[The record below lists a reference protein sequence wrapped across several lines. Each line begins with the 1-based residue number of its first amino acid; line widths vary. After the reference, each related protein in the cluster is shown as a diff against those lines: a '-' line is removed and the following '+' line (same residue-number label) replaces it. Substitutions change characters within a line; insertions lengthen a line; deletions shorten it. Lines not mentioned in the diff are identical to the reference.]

1 MTQRTAIL
9 DLNLALLQN
18 ALEVVPDAA
27 VALDDSGTVLFANA
41 RFCETVRLSSAKLI
55 GSRLDQLMPDSREWI
70 ERKQF
75 LSMVRFGE
83 LDSEDVRLVTSQG
96 QRKVWTRTSLM
107 KAAGGEGYR
116 VVLSIRDVT
125 DRSLLEDRLRTLSLT
140 DELTGL
146 HNRRYL
152 RSVLPFDEER
162 SCRFGQL
169 LACTFID
176 VDRFK
181 EINDRLGHS
190 VGDEA
195 LKWIAANLKINCRK
209 LDTVCRWGGDEFV
222 IVSHIKEPEGL
233 RVLLDRLV
241 RKVASEALV
250 VDSHKFNVSITCGSA
265 YGNCVDGVKAMA
277 LIEKA
282 DELMLRGKD
291 SGRGRFFMAE
301 VLGS

>member
-1 MTQRTAIL
+1 MTHRTPIL
-9 DLNLALLQN
+9 DLNFALLQN
-18 ALEVVPDAA
+18 TLEVMPDAA
-27 VALDDSGTVLFANA
+27 VALDAEGTVLFANS
-41 RFCETVRLSSAKLI
+41 RFCEAVRLSFGKLE
-55 GSRLDQLMPDSREWI
+55 GKTLGEFMPAAMEWI
-70 ERKQF
+70 EKKQF

-83 LDSEDVRLVTSQG
+83 LDAEEFCLLTPRG
-96 QRKVWTRTSLM
+96 KRKVWTSTSLM

-116 VVLSIRDVT
+116 VVLAFRDVT

-140 DELTGL
+140 DDLTGL

-162 SCRFGQL
+162 SCRFGQM
-169 LACTFID
+169 LACTFVD

-181 EINDRLGHS
+181 EINDRLGHN
-190 VGDEA
+190 VGDAA
-195 LKWIAANLKINCRK
+195 LKWIAERLNVSCRK

-233 RVLLDRLV
+233 RVLLDRLI
-241 RKVASEALV
+241 RSVASEALE
-250 VDSHKFNVSITCGSA
+250 VDEHKFNVSITCGAA
-265 YGNCVDGVKAMA
+265 YGNCIDGVKAMA

-282 DELMLRGKD
+282 DELMLRGKE
-291 SGRGRFFMAE
+291 SGRGKFFMAE